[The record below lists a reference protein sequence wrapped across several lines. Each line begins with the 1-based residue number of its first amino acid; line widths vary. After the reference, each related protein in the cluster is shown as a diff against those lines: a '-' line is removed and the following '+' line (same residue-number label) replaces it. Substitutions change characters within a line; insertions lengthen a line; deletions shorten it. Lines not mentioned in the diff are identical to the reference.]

1 MTEEEKNDILENIE
15 KKEDQEEQTDVAET
29 EQEQEKGAEELKKEL
44 AELNDKFLR
53 LYADLENYKRLAAK
67 NKEEII
73 KYSNEEL
80 MKELLSVIDHLELA
94 LQHSANSEN
103 SLALAEGV
111 DMTLKEI
118 KATLEKFG
126 LESIESLGN
135 PFDPSVHHA
144 IAQVETEDN
153 EENVVVTEFRKGYKL
168 RDRVLRAA
176 LVGVSK
182 KPSQKVQTQE
192 TKEEE

>member
-1 MTEEEKNDILENIE
+1 MTEEEKNDILENENIE
-15 KKEDQEEQTDVAET
+15 KKENQEEQTDVAET
-29 EQEQEKGAEELKKEL
+29 EQEKGVEELKKEL
-44 AELNDKFLR
+44 AELNDNFLR
-53 LYADLENYKRLAAK
+53 LYADFENYKRLAAK
-67 NKEEII
+67 NKEELI

-182 KPSQKVQTQE
+182 KPSRKVQTQE
-192 TKEEE
+192 TEEEE